1 MEGGRSWDAPPP
13 ATPSRWSKAPGQQPE
28 PSAPWGCVCG
38 DGLGSANQGAGGFG
52 APGPKFQFLGLGQ
65 EGGRREVVGGLLM
78 PSPGPSQYCSLSPPG
93 LRSNPAAQ
101 AWCQAEAL
109 LSPGA
114 ESGLGPGSRTADNR
128 GREPPAAQR
137 RNRALDVGGPW
148 RDRTPGPALQ
158 PTGLAGPHPSLE
170 SQSCP
175 RPGFCL
181 RCAVTATAETPPSDL
196 LLRGPRDT
204 RQTHSCTAV
213 PLGRSSHMET
223 HSILLRGLI

>member
-13 ATPSRWSKAPGQQPE
+13 ATPSCWSKAPGQQPE
-28 PSAPWGCVCG
+28 PSPPWGCVCG

-52 APGPKFQFLGLGQ
+52 APG
-65 EGGRREVVGGLLM
+65 GRREVVRGLLM

-101 AWCQAEAL
+101 AWSQAEAL

-114 ESGLGPGSRTADNR
+114 ESGLGSGSRTADNR

-158 PTGLAGPHPSLE
+158 PTGLAGPPPPWKARAALAQDFASDV
-170 SQSCP
+170 QS
-175 RPGFCL
+175 RPL
-181 RCAVTATAETPPSDL
+181 QKLHLLSL